1 MVLAASRCPW
11 PYPDDSLNLEPTA
24 AVTFSQFCALAMLA
38 ISCVLCTL
46 TGLTI
51 LVVMFY
57 EWRADRRAKREVDR
71 LCHKSEAP

>member
-1 MVLAASRCPW
+1 
-11 PYPDDSLNLEPTA
+11 
-24 AVTFSQFCALAMLA
+24 MLA